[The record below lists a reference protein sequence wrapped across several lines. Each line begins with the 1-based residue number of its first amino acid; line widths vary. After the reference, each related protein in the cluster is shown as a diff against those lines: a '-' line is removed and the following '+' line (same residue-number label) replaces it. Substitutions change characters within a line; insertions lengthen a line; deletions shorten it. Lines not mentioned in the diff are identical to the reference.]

1 MNRYQAVTLAL
12 AVGVAFSLVGIGI
25 AIGEQ
30 SVIGIFACLIAAT
43 ALMGG
48 GFMYKRKHNR

>member
-12 AVGVAFSLVGIGI
+12 AVGVAFSLVGVGI

-43 ALMGG
+43 VLMGG